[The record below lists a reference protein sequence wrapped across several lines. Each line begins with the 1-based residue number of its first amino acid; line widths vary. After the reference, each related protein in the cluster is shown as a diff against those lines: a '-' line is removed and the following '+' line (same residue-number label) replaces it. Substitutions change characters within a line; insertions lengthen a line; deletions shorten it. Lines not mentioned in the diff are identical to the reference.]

1 MLAEQLKIIQ
11 ASAVSF
17 YLKAKNFHWNVEGKN
32 FREYHGLFD
41 EIADEVFD
49 NTVDR
54 AAEFVRVLNQYA
66 PGSLLR
72 MRELSII
79 EDQTKVPRAELMI
92 QELYADNEKMS
103 AMLKEA
109 FTIAEEANEQG
120 IANFIAERIDAHGK
134 HGWFLRSVLK
144 TERE

>member
-1 MLAEQLKIIQ
+1 
-11 ASAVSF
+11 
-17 YLKAKNFHWNVEGKN
+17 
-32 FREYHGLFD
+32 
-41 EIADEVFD
+41 
-49 NTVDR
+49 
-54 AAEFVRVLNQYA
+54 
-66 PGSLLR
+66 

-92 QELYADNEKMS
+92 AELYADNEKMS